1 MWSAHCQKWYG
12 IAIYQLDK
20 LDIVKEGQT
29 ITIFNA
35 LAKIENKF
43 LRIDL
48 DKWANVKA
56 SETVLL
62 FSITKNRTLRQ

>member
-1 MWSAHCQKWYG
+1 MWSAHCQKWYE
-12 IAIYQLDK
+12 IAIYQVDK

-56 SETVLL
+56 SETVLS
-62 FSITKNRTLRQ
+62 FSITKSRMLRQ